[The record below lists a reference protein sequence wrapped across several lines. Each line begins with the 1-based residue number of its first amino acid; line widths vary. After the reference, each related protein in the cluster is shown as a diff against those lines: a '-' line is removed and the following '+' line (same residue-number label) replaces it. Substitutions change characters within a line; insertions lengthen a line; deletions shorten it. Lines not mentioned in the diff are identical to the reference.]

1 MVVVDGLIVM
11 VSVVL
16 VIIFAVLAVV
26 LDGLVVVEIVAAESL
41 SVAAN

>member
-16 VIIFAVLAVV
+16 VIIFAVLPVV

-41 SVAAN
+41 SVAVN